1 MKSKLIDDQHG
12 RKSFVVVFEKG
23 EEFITG
29 LETFADD
36 QELNASH
43 FTAIGAFSEVTLGYF
58 DRETMSYK
66 EIPVHEQ
73 VEVLSLIGNITRN
86 KSKPKI
92 HAHVVLGRS
101 DGTTRGGHV
110 LTARIWPTLEV
121 VVVESPQQLQRKTDE
136 ATGLALL
143 EIV

>member
-12 RKSFVVVFEKG
+12 RKSFVMLFDKG
-23 EEFITG
+23 EEFIAG

-43 FTAIGAFSEVTLGYF
+43 FTAIGAFSVVTLGYF

-73 VEVLSLIGNITRN
+73 VEVLSLIGNITLN

-110 LTARIWPTLEV
+110 LTAHIWPTLEV
-121 VVVESPQQLQRKTDE
+121 IVVESPQQLQRKIDE

-143 EIV
+143 EIS